1 MQYTLALKVSNS
13 ISDQGCS
20 LDELVSKV
28 RDLFASEGLPGFVV
42 LLLRLIDESVSVGIN
57 RQDSR
62 SMPHLRPC
70 CDDPCLESKGLRS
83 REIRTSIGL
92 LDFGC
97 RHLRCVNCRKTQV
110 PLVNFLKLDRY
121 QKKTVELEQ
130 IVSEVITDQSYRRTS
145 QHLKI
150 IGNIEIPKSTAHDWI
165 KATPCDAVAQQQE
178 FEFAQI
184 LPDGTGYKKRP
195 KAPGASNRGELKV
208 MIGVDDKGDTFPM
221 GVWSDKSWAEI
232 GTAIL
237 DPEDAAKRARPLADD
252 LVVDGEPGM
261 VEGLEHLADGVQ
273 RCHWH
278 LARDLGYS
286 MWKDEAPLRERKMKS
301 KQLSQLIAIELPKGS
316 VDEISDQDKAKLLER
331 CDKVEREFDK
341 FIEDLDAKGYGVA
354 ANYVSNAKRHL
365 FTYLGTWLEL
375 GIRCP
380 RTTSL
385 IERLMREI
393 GRRLK
398 KIAFGWSESG
408 AAKMARMVIARILN
422 PAGWR
427 EHWEG
432 RKNLGGNAIIIF
444 QGVEVIS

>member
-1 MQYTLALKVSNS
+1 M
-13 ISDQGCS
+13 
-20 LDELVSKV
+20 
-28 RDLFASEGLPGFVV
+28 
-42 LLLRLIDESVSVGIN
+42 
-57 RQDSR
+57 
-62 SMPHLRPC
+62 
-70 CDDPCLESKGLRS
+70 
-83 REIRTSIGL
+83 
-92 LDFGC
+92 
-97 RHLRCVNCRKTQV
+97 
-110 PLVNFLKLDRY
+110 
-121 QKKTVELEQ
+121 ELEQ

-145 QHLKI
+145 QHLEI

-184 LPDGTGYKKRP
+184 FPDGTGYKKRP
-195 KAPGASNRGELKV
+195 ETPGGSNRGELKV
-208 MIGVDDKGDTFPM
+208 MIGVDDKGDTYPM

-237 DPEDAAKRARPLADD
+237 DPKEAAKRERPLADD

-278 LARDLGYS
+278 LPRDLGFT
-286 MWKDEAPLRERKMKS
+286 MWKDDAPLSERKIEAK
-301 KQLSQLIAIELPKGS
+301 KLSQLIAIKLPKGS
-316 VDEISDQDKAKLLER
+316 VDEVSEEDKVKLLER
-331 CDKVEREFDK
+331 CDKVERELDQ
-341 FIEDLDAKGYGVA
+341 FIDDLDEKGYKAA

-365 FTYLGTWLEL
+365 FTYLGTWFEL
-375 GIRCP
+375 GIHCP

-422 PAGWR
+422 PVGWND
-427 EHWEG
+427 HWEE
-432 RKNLGGNAIIIF
+432 RKMIVGNAIIVF
-444 QGVEVIS
+444 QGVQVVS

>member
-1 MQYTLALKVSNS
+1 MQYTLALKIANS

-20 LDELVSKV
+20 LDELVSKIKE
-28 RDLFASEGLPGFVV
+28 LFDAEGMPGFVV
-42 LLLRLIDESVSVGIN
+42 LLLRLIDESISVGIN

-62 SMPHLRPC
+62 SLPHLSPC
-70 CDDPCLESKGLRS
+70 CGEASLESKGVKPRK
-83 REIRTSIGL
+83 IRTSIGL

-97 RHLRCVNCRKTQV
+97 RHLRCVNCRKTQA
-110 PLVNFLKLDRY
+110 PLANFLKLDRY

-150 IGNIEIPKSTAHDWI
+150 IGNLEIPKSTAHDWI
-165 KATPCDAVAQQQE
+165 KATPCDVVAQQLE

-195 KAPGASNRGELKV
+195 EKPGGSNRGELKV

-232 GTAIL
+232 GAAIL
-237 DPEDAAKRARPLADD
+237 DPEDAAKRDRPLAED

-261 VEGLEHLADGVQ
+261 VAGLEHLADGVQ

-278 LARDLGYS
+278 LPRDLGYS
-286 MWKDEAPLRERKMKS
+286 MWKDDAPLSERKIQS
-301 KQLSQLIAIELPKGS
+301 KKLSQLIAIELPKGT
-316 VDEISDQDKAKLLER
+316 VDEISEEDKANLLER
-331 CDKVEREFDK
+331 YEKVERELDQ
-341 FIEDLDAKGYGVA
+341 FIEELDAKGYKVA

-365 FTYLGTWLEL
+365 FTYLGTWFEL
-375 GIRCP
+375 GIHCP

-408 AAKMARMVIARILN
+408 AAKMARMVIARILS
-422 PAGWR
+422 PVGWR
-427 EHWEG
+427 EHWED
-432 RKNLGGNAIIIF
+432 RKQIAGNAIIVF
-444 QGVEVIS
+444 QGVEVVC

>member
-1 MQYTLALKVSNS
+1 LQYTLALKVANS

-20 LDELVSKV
+20 LDELVSKIK
-28 RDLFASEGLPGFVV
+28 DLFDSEGLPGFIV

-57 RQDSR
+57 RHDSHSR
-62 SMPHLRPC
+62 SNLRSC
-70 CDDPCLESKGLRS
+70 CDDPCLESKGLKS
-83 REIRTSIGL
+83 RKIRTSIGL

-97 RHLRCVNCRKTQV
+97 RHL
-110 PLVNFLKLDRY
+110 PLGNFLKLNRY

-130 IVSEVITDQSYRRTS
+130 IVSAVITDQSYRRLS

-165 KATPCDAVAQQQE
+165 KATPCDVAAQQLE

-195 KAPGASNRGELKV
+195 KNPGESNRGELKV
-208 MIGVDDKGDTFPM
+208 MIGVDDKGNTFPM

-237 DPEDAAKRARPLADD
+237 DPKDAAKRDRPLADD

-261 VEGLEHLADGVQ
+261 AEGLEHLADGVQ

-278 LARDLGYS
+278 LPRDLGYS
-286 MWKDEAPLRERKMKS
+286 MWKDEAPLRKRKMKS
-301 KQLSQLIAIELPKGS
+301 KQLSQLMAIELPKGS
-316 VDEISDQDKAKLLER
+316 VDEISEKDKAKLLER
-331 CDKVEREFDK
+331 CGKVERELDK
-341 FIEDLDAKGYGVA
+341 FIEDLGTKGYGVA
-354 ANYVSNAKRHL
+354 VNYVSNAKRHL

-380 RTTSL
+380 RPTSL

-422 PAGWR
+422 TKGWR
-427 EHWEG
+427 DHWEG
-432 RKNLGGNAIIIF
+432 RKEIGGNAIIVL
-444 QGVEVIS
+444 QGIEVIS

>member
-1 MQYTLALKVSNS
+1 MQYTLALKVANS

-20 LDELVSKV
+20 LDELVCKIKE
-28 RDLFASEGLPGFVV
+28 LFNSEGLPGFAV
-42 LLLRLIDESVSVGIN
+42 LLLKLIDESISVGVN
-57 RQDSR
+57 RQDST
-62 SMPHLRPC
+62 SAPHLRSC
-70 CDDPCLESKGLRS
+70 CNDSCLESKGLRS
-83 REIRTSIGL
+83 RKIRTSIGP
-92 LDFGC
+92 LDLQC
-97 RHLRCVNCRKTQV
+97 RHLRCVNCRQTQV
-110 PLVNFLKLDRY
+110 PLANFLKLDRY

-145 QHLKI
+145 QHIKI
-150 IGNIEIPKSTAHDWI
+150 IGNLEIPKSTAHDWI
-165 KATPCDAVAQQQE
+165 KATPCDVVAQQLE

-195 KAPGASNRGELKV
+195 ETPGGSNRGELKV
-208 MIGVDDKGDTFPM
+208 MLGVDDKGNTYPM

-237 DPEDAAKRARPLADD
+237 DPEEAAKRDRPLADN

-278 LARDLGYS
+278 LPRDLGYS
-286 MWKDEAPLRERKMKS
+286 MWKDEASLMERKIQS

-316 VDEISDQDKAKLLER
+316 VDEISEGDKAELLER
-331 CDKVEREFDK
+331 YDKVEKELDQ
-341 FIEDLDAKGYGVA
+341 FIEDLDAKGYKVA
-354 ANYVSNAKRHL
+354 ASYVSNAKRHL

-398 KIAFGWSESG
+398 KIAFGWSEPG
-408 AAKMARMVIARILN
+408 AAKMARMVIARILS
-422 PAGWR
+422 PTAWH
-427 EHWEG
+427 EHWEA
-432 RKNLGGNAIIIF
+432 RKQIAGNAIIVF
-444 QGVEVIS
+444 QGVQVVS

>member
-1 MQYTLALKVSNS
+1 
-13 ISDQGCS
+13 
-20 LDELVSKV
+20 
-28 RDLFASEGLPGFVV
+28 
-42 LLLRLIDESVSVGIN
+42 
-57 RQDSR
+57 
-62 SMPHLRPC
+62 MPL
-70 CDDPCLESKGLRS
+70 G
-83 REIRTSIGL
+83 
-92 LDFGC
+92 
-97 RHLRCVNCRKTQV
+97 
-110 PLVNFLKLDRY
+110 NFLKLNRY
-121 QKKTVELEQ
+121 KKTVELEQ
-130 IVSEVITDQSYRRTS
+130 IVSEVITDQSYRRLS

-165 KATPCDAVAQQQE
+165 KATPCDVAAQQLE

-195 KAPGASNRGELKV
+195 KNPGESNRGELKV
-208 MIGVDDKGDTFPM
+208 MIGVDDEGNTFPM
-221 GVWSDKSWAEI
+221 VVWSDKSWAEI

-237 DPEDAAKRARPLADD
+237 DPKDAAKRDRPLADD

-261 VEGLEHLADGVQ
+261 AEGLEHLADGVQ

-278 LARDLGYS
+278 LPRDLGYS

-301 KQLSQLIAIELPKGS
+301 KQLSQLMAIELPKGS
-316 VDEISDQDKAKLLER
+316 VDEISEKDKAKLLER
-331 CDKVEREFDK
+331 CGKVERELDK
-341 FIEDLDAKGYGVA
+341 FIEDLGAKGYGVA

-385 IERLMREI
+385 IERLMGEI

-422 PAGWR
+422 PKGWR
-427 EHWEG
+427 DHWED
-432 RKNLGGNAIIIF
+432 RKEIAGNAIIIF
-444 QGVEVIS
+444 QGIEVIR

>member
-1 MQYTLALKVSNS
+1 MQYTLALKIANS

-20 LDELVSKV
+20 LDELVAKIKE
-28 RDLFASEGLPGFVV
+28 LFDAEGLPGFVA
-42 LLLRLIDESVSVGIN
+42 LLLRLIDESISFGIN

-62 SMPHLRPC
+62 SLPHLNSC
-70 CDDPCLESKGLRS
+70 CVDPSLESKGLKPRK
-83 REIRTSIGL
+83 IRTSIGL

-97 RHLRCVNCRKTQV
+97 RHLRCVKCRKTQA

-130 IVSEVITDQSYRRTS
+130 IVSEVITDQSFRRTS
-145 QHLKI
+145 RHLKI
-150 IGNIEIPKSTAHDWI
+150 IGNLEIPKSTAHEWI
-165 KATPCDAVAQQQE
+165 KVTPCDVVAQQLE
-178 FEFAQI
+178 LEFAQI

-195 KAPGASNRGELKV
+195 EKPKGSNRGELKV

-232 GTAIL
+232 GGAIL
-237 DPEDAAKRARPLADD
+237 SPEDAAKRDRPLADD

-278 LARDLGYS
+278 LPRDLGYS
-286 MWKDEAPLRERKMKS
+286 MWKDDAPLRERKIQS
-301 KQLSQLIAIELPKGS
+301 KKLSQLIAIELPKGS
-316 VDEISDQDKAKLLER
+316 VDEISEGDKAELLER
-331 CDKVEREFDK
+331 YEKVEIELDQ
-341 FIEDLDAKGYGVA
+341 FIEDLDAKGYQVA
-354 ANYVSNAKRHL
+354 ANYVTNAKRHL

-422 PAGWR
+422 PVGWH

-432 RKNLGGNAIIIF
+432 RKQITGNDIIVF
-444 QGVEVIS
+444 QGVQVVS

>member
-1 MQYTLALKVSNS
+1 MKQRK
-13 ISDQGCS
+13 
-20 LDELVSKV
+20 
-28 RDLFASEGLPGFVV
+28 
-42 LLLRLIDESVSVGIN
+42 
-57 RQDSR
+57 
-62 SMPHLRPC
+62 
-70 CDDPCLESKGLRS
+70 
-83 REIRTSIGL
+83 IRTSIGL
-92 LDFGC
+92 LGFEC
-97 RHLRCVNCRKTQV
+97 RHLRCVNCRKTQA
-110 PLVNFLKLDRY
+110 PLANFLKLERY
-121 QKKTVELEQ
+121 QTKTVELEQ
-130 IVSEVITDQSYRRTS
+130 IVSEIITDQSYRRMS

-150 IGNIEIPKSTAHDWI
+150 IGSIEIPKSTAHDWI
-165 KATPCDAVAQQQE
+165 KATPCDVMAQQLE
-178 FEFAQI
+178 FDFAQI

-195 KAPGASNRGELKV
+195 AKPGGSNRGELKV
-208 MIGVDDKGDTFPM
+208 MIGVDVEGDAYPM

-237 DPEDAAKRARPLADD
+237 DPEEAEKRDRPLADD

-278 LARDLGYS
+278 LSRDLGHS
-286 MWKDEAPLRERKMKS
+286 MWQDDAPLGERKIKA
-301 KQLSQLIAIELPKGS
+301 KKLSQLIAIELPKGS
-316 VDEISDQDKAKLLER
+316 VDEISEEEKAKLLER
-331 CDKVEREFDK
+331 CNQVERELDQ
-341 FIEDLDAKGYGVA
+341 FIDDLDAKGYEVA

-398 KIAFGWSESG
+398 KIAFGWRESG

-422 PAGWR
+422 PTGWR
-427 EHWEG
+427 NHWED
-432 RKNLGGNAIIIF
+432 RKQIAGNAIIVL
-444 QGVEVIS
+444 QGIQVVS